1 MTIRAVMNEII
12 LMIYIGNSDNAS
24 GLMAQWLAHQT
35 SDLMVAGSSPADIVF
50 IHSHKYTGSMPLHY
64 KSDLVRI

>member
-12 LMIYIGNSDNAS
+12 LMIYIGNYDSAS

-35 SDLMVAGSSPADIVF
+35 SDLMVAGSESC
-50 IHSHKYTGSMPLHY
+50 
-64 KSDLVRI
+64 

>member
-35 SDLMVAGSSPADIVF
+35 SDLMVAG
-50 IHSHKYTGSMPLHY
+50 
-64 KSDLVRI
+64 